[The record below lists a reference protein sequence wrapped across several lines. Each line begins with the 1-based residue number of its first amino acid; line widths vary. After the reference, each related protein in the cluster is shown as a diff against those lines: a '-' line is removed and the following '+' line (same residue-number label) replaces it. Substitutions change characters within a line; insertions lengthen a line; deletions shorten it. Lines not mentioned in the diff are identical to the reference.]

1 MGHHPDLPA
10 NKAKLLKQ
18 QQGKCA
24 KCGLYFK
31 DGDLLEIDHII
42 PKSQGGKDEYKNMQL
57 LHRHCHDQKTAEDSS
72 AARGTHDKN
81 QIIEELDES
90 KGSRPVLKT
99 SEKGDELA

>member
-1 MGHHPDLPA
+1 
-10 NKAKLLKQ
+10 
-18 QQGKCA
+18 
-24 KCGLYFK
+24 
-31 DGDLLEIDHII
+31 
-42 PKSQGGKDEYKNMQL
+42 MQL